1 MYSLDCAYYKKSFS
15 SIDSLLEDIISS
27 GMDPNYEITF
37 NEEPTGELAIDHIV
51 F

>member
-15 SIDSLLEDIISS
+15 SIEALLEDIISS

>member
-1 MYSLDCAYYKKSFS
+1 MYSLDSAYYKKSFS
-15 SIDSLLEDIISS
+15 SFDALIEDIISS

-37 NEEPTGELAIDHIV
+37 NDEPTGDFAIDHIV

>member
-1 MYSLDCAYYKKSFS
+1 
-15 SIDSLLEDIISS
+15 
-27 GMDPNYEITF
+27 MDPSYEITF